1 MYIYIYI
8 WIWFVSGVGVYKPAP
23 WYNDIG
29 KGVGDQPTS
38 LVSSAG
44 DLESPDDPK
53 NDDVYVRTIIS
64 WDFCVP
70 HFERFFFF

>member
-1 MYIYIYI
+1 M
-8 WIWFVSGVGVYKPAP
+8 
-23 WYNDIG
+23 
-29 KGVGDQPTS
+29 GDQPTS

-70 HFERFFFF
+70 HFERFFFLISDLPNKI